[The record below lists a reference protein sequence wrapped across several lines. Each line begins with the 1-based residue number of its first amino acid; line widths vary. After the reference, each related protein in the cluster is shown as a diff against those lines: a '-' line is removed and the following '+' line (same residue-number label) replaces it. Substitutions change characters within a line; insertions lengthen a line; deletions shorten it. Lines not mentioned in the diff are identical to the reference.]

1 MTLAILATAYAA
13 TLFGTAL
20 AVRYYLHMFQ
30 LNAYVPGTQ
39 ARWIWRSR
47 HKCAP
52 ATIPIAGGFFFW
64 QSKAKKRLVKKPL
77 VCTAR
82 VKRLIAAIVVLH
94 LIFLAAWCLAFAFAA
109 DIFDSPDAFAYLL
122 FAVWGLLGCWL
133 LQVLAPWT
141 VLLANLANMPIE
153 HAIRQH
159 YINEA
164 KEKLRSSPSLTV
176 IGITG
181 SYGKTSVKHF
191 LHTLLRAKYNVLM
204 TPGGAN
210 VPMSVVRT
218 IREELTAA
226 HEIFICEMGA
236 KNMGDIKELCD
247 IVRPGHGILTSI
259 GPQHLETFGSL
270 ENVIS
275 TKFELADA
283 LPPDGILFANGD
295 DENIATKLREYPNVI
310 TYAPF
315 ENGSIYY
322 AEDITADHRGT
333 TFTFVTPQGEK
344 EAFTARLIGR
354 HNVVNL
360 VGAAAA
366 AHTLGVPLRALKGQ
380 MRKIAPVRHRLELLD
395 KGNGLLVI
403 DDAYNSNPTGAQA
416 ALDTLA
422 LFEGTKILV
431 TPGMIELGP
440 KQEELNFR
448 FGEQAA
454 AVCDSIALVGAAQ
467 TRPIKEGI
475 LAAGF
480 PPEKLIVEDGLNAA
494 LEKVYA
500 LPYDGRKVIL
510 LENDLP
516 DNY

>member
-1 MTLAILATAYAA
+1 MPIADIVLYLLLAASTASAGLA
-13 TLFGTAL
+13 L
-20 AVRYYLHMFQ
+20 RYYLHMFQ
-30 LNAYVPGTQ
+30 LNAYRPGAQLRWMAKNWKKLLLLCVPV
-39 ARWIWRSR
+39 
-47 HKCAP
+47 
-52 ATIPIAGGFFFW
+52 AGGLFFW
-64 QSKAKKRLVKKPL
+64 PRKAVKKPL

-82 VKRLIAAIVVLH
+82 VKRLLVTAALPYVLGLALPPLAKWVEYNVFHRDIAYTPYLLPLLCQFIYILVAP
-94 LIFLAAWCLAFAFAA
+94 LAAPFF
-109 DIFDSPDAFAYLL
+109 LL
-122 FAVWGLLGCWL
+122 V
-133 LQVLAPWT
+133 
-141 VLLANLANMPIE
+141 ANLVNAPIE

-164 KEKLRSSPSLTV
+164 KEKLKNSPNLTV

-191 LHTLLRAKYNVLM
+191 LHTLLRARFNVLM

-218 IREELTAA
+218 VREELTAA

-236 KNMGDIKELCD
+236 KYVGDIEELCG
-247 IVRPGHGILTSI
+247 IVHPRHGILTSI
-259 GPQHLETFGSL
+259 GPQHLETFGSQ

-283 LPPDGILFANGD
+283 LPPGGILFANGD
-295 DENIATKLREYPNVI
+295 DANIRTKLNGYQNVV

-315 ENGSIYY
+315 ENGSDYH
-322 AEDITADHRGT
+322 AEDIIADHRGT
-333 TFTFVTPQGEK
+333 TFTFVTPQGER
-344 EAFTARLIGR
+344 ETFTARLIGR

-395 KGNGLLVI
+395 KGGGLLVI
-403 DDAYNSNPTGAQA
+403 DDAYNSNPTGAKA
-416 ALDTLA
+416 ALDALA
-422 LFEGTKILV
+422 LFEGTKVLV

-440 KQEELNFR
+440 KQEELNR
-448 FGEQAA
+448 KFGEQAA
-454 AVCDSIALVGAAQ
+454 AVCDYIALVGAAQ
-467 TRPIKEGI
+467 TKPIREGI

-480 PPEKLIVEDGLNAA
+480 APERLIVEDTLQAA
-494 LEKVYA
+494 MEKVTA
-500 LPYDGRKVIL
+500 LPFDGRKIIL